1 MYIKFKIMR
10 DLEINFLKISLF
22 VNFWAEQ
29 NENKAEF
36 EMNLICLILFFYD
49 TKKYIT
55 KKDNNMKIDI

>member
-1 MYIKFKIMR
+1 MKSIFQKI
-10 DLEINFLKISLF
+10 LLF
-22 VNFWAEQ
+22 VNFLAEQ

-36 EMNLICLILFFYD
+36 EMNLISLISFFYD